1 MNNQEAKFILGAY
14 RPNGP
19 DAGDPMFAEAL
30 GQAERDPE
38 LRAWLERE
46 RKFDTAFAGRLR
58 DIAPPAELR
67 AAILA
72 GARAS
77 RPRRR
82 WWTHPLWLAAAAIAI
97 IAAVG
102 ITVVPSASEPR
113 VSELA
118 AFALGDLVEAHD
130 DHVGYPPELA
140 SLQDRLGAVQLPLTA
155 EPGIGIDLD
164 ELRRMNCRSVRIAGR
179 EVFEICFVRDG
190 TWYHLYAARRN
201 DFAPGP
207 VDPNSLI
214 QSRGEYV
221 ATAWADARNVY
232 ALVAHGQEALR
243 QVI

>member
-1 MNNQEAKFILGAY
+1 MNIQEAKFILGAY
-14 RPNGP
+14 RPNGR
-19 DAGDPMFAEAL
+19 DAADPMFAEAL

-97 IAAVG
+97 IAAVS
-102 ITVVPSASEPR
+102 IDIVPSAEPK

-118 AFALGDLVEAHD
+118 AFALSDLVEAHD
-130 DHVGYPPELA
+130 EHVGYPPELA

-164 ELRRMNCRSVRIAGR
+164 ELRRLNCRSVRIAGR

-190 TWYHLYAARRN
+190 TWYHLYVARRN

-207 VDPNSLI
+207 VDPNLLI

-232 ALVAHGQEALR
+232 ALVTHGQEALR